1 MTKTDGFSDPNA
13 ERASSSMLFE
23 IDALPEP
30 DAIVL
35 PYEDDGIERPRESW
49 ISLNGQ
55 ATVRN
60 VARPTLTPVLPNP
73 QTATG
78 AAMIVAPGGGFLV
91 GSMENEGWPVA
102 RWLADRGIAAFILKY
117 RLEPTPEPL
126 DAFRVAMIQRFAAA
140 ATGSSELKIP
150 RYAVADA
157 QAAVRMIR
165 ERSADWGVVPDRM
178 GFLGFSAGAIV
189 GIQAVLRANPGTR
202 PDFLA
207 AIYPAMRRVA
217 VPDNAPPLFVAIA
230 ADDPLWRSHEFNLVQ
245 AWWDAGRSAELHCYR
260 HGGHGFG
267 MGNPQ
272 TTSAGWLDSLE
283 RWLASHDFDRV

>member
-13 ERASSSMLFE
+13 ERASLSMLFE
-23 IDALPEP
+23 IDAPPEP

-126 DAFRVAMIQRFAAA
+126 DAFRAAMIQRFAVAA
-140 ATGSSELKIP
+140 AGSSGLRVP
-150 RYAVADA
+150 SCAVADA
-157 QAAVRMIR
+157 QAAMRMVR
-165 ERSADWGVVPDRM
+165 ERAGEWSVVPDRI
-178 GFLGFSAGAIV
+178 GYLGFSAGAIA
-189 GIQAVLRANPGTR
+189 GIEAVVQADTETM
-202 PDFLA
+202 PDRLA
-207 AIYPAMRRVA
+207 TIYPAMRRVA
-217 VPDNAPPLFVAIA
+217 VPQEAPPLFVAIA
-230 ADDPLWRSHEFNLVQ
+230 ADDPLWRSHEIDLIQ
-245 AWWDAGRSAELHCYR
+245 AWWDAGRSAELHCYLN
-260 HGGHGFG
+260 GGHGFG
-267 MGNPQ
+267 TGKPQ
-272 TTSAGWLDSLE
+272 TTSAGWLVSME
-283 RWLASHDFDRV
+283 RWLATCDFDQA